1 MNHFGYVKKLNA
13 SYTGMVYK
21 FTKKD
26 DAIHTMSVGDLLYQL
41 GFTQGDIVG
50 EIIEELFSLIKIVPL
65 LDYRVGKFIAV
76 LIFCKLSLICSL
88 VS

>member
-1 MNHFGYVKKLNA
+1 
-13 SYTGMVYK
+13 
-21 FTKKD
+21 
-26 DAIHTMSVGDLLYQL
+26 MSVGDLLYQL